1 MECHARK
8 ERDQLMKAKQNIEL
22 DSKSVEAIQHQNEIE
37 RTRIGGFGGS
47 DAKMFYK
54 IGLRGLS
61 ALSNSDKKRIRVAKG
76 IDEYKPIFQTEAMR
90 KGHEFE
96 DWWTENDL
104 SKYTTK
110 WEREVKIER
119 ELATN
124 FKTFAHADVLMEVRK
139 QIYIIELKCL
149 IDPLSAFEQYKAQL
163 QWYYVLGVHNVH
175 LLIGDN
181 SKGCDFE
188 EMPILEHDVKRDEQ
202 FIKTLLHGIKLL
214 DDNWDNLNLE
224 LPEEWTSE
232 YLLPFEATEVELM
245 TNYLQEIKRL
255 EVLIEEKKT
264 NLLQFMQDNDVKSIN
279 SENYIITHVP
289 AGTTSRF
296 NKAKLLKDFP
306 EIDESKYTAV
316 SERKGYV
323 TIKLK

>member
-1 MECHARK
+1 MTTKQDLE
-8 ERDQLMKAKQNIEL
+8 LGSKAIEAL
-22 DSKSVEAIQHQNEIE
+22 QHQNEIE

-96 DWWTENDL
+96 EWYYSGIDDIG
-104 SKYTTK
+104 
-110 WEREVKIER
+110 RETVKR
-119 ELATN
+119 EIKICGFGARN
-124 FKTFAHADVLMEVRK
+124 FGTFAHADLYDSQSSIVE
-139 QIYIIELKCL
+139 ELKFL
-149 IDPLSAFEQYKAQL
+149 QDPNIDVAEAQYMAQL
-163 QWYYVLGVHNVH
+163 QWYYMLGVKKVR
-175 LLIGDN
+175 LIVGDSN
-181 SKGCDFE
+181 DYA
-188 EMPILEHDVKRDEQ
+188 LVKFDYSGVRVNTVVVARDEE
-202 FIKTLLHGIKLL
+202 FIETLRVGVNIL
-214 DDNWDNLNLE
+214 DNNWDNLNLE

-232 YLLPFEATEVELM
+232 DLLPFEATEVELM

-255 EVLIEEKKT
+255 EMLIEEKKN
-264 NLLQFMQDNDVKSIN
+264 NLLQFMQDNGVKSIN
-279 SENYIITHVP
+279 SENYIITNVP
-289 AGTTSRF
+289 SGTTSRF

-306 EIDESKYTAV
+306 EIDERKYTTV

-323 TIKLK
+323 TVKLK

>member
-1 MECHARK
+1 MT
-8 ERDQLMKAKQNIEL
+8 AKQNIEL
-22 DSKSVEAIQHQNEIE
+22 DKSIEAIQHQNEIE
-37 RTRIGGFGGS
+37 RTRVGGFGGS
-47 DAKMFYK
+47 DARMFYK
-54 IGLRGLS
+54 IGLKGLS

-96 DWWTENDL
+96 DWWFEDSL
-104 SKYTTK
+104 CQDAK

-124 FKTFAHADVLMEVRK
+124 FKTFAHADVLKDVHKR
-139 QIYIIELKCL
+139 ISIIELKCL
-149 IDPLSAFEQYKAQL
+149 VDPLSAFEQYKAQL
-163 QWYYVLGVHNVH
+163 QWYYMLGAHSVSIS
-175 LLIGDN
+175 IGD
-181 SKGCDFE
+181 SSEGYDFD
-188 EMPILEHDVKRDEQ
+188 EMPILEHEIERDEQ

-214 DDNWDNLNLE
+214 DDNWDYLNLE

-232 YLLPFEATEVELM
+232 DLLPFEATEVELM

-264 NLLQFMQDNDVKSIN
+264 NLLQFMQDNGVKSIN
-279 SENYIITHVP
+279 SENYIITNVP

-296 NKAKLLKDFP
+296 DKERLLKDFP
-306 EIDESKYTAV
+306 EIDESKYTTV

>member
-1 MECHARK
+1 MTT
-8 ERDQLMKAKQNIEL
+8 KQNIKL
-22 DSKSVEAIQHQNEIE
+22 DKSIEALQHQNEIE
-37 RTRIGGFGGS
+37 RTGVGGFGGS

-76 IDEYKPIFQTEAMR
+76 IDEYKPIFQTEAMQ

-96 DWWTENDL
+96 DWYY
-104 SKYTTK
+104 SKIYNIEKKTIK
-110 WEREVKIER
+110 REFKICSFGAR
-119 ELATN
+119 N
-124 FKTFAHADVLMEVRK
+124 FDTFAHADLYYTQSKIVE
-139 QIYIIELKCL
+139 ELKFL
-149 IDPLSAFEQYKAQL
+149 QNPNVDAAEAQYMAQL
-163 QWYYVLGVHNVH
+163 QWYYMLGVREVR
-175 LLIGDN
+175 LTVGDSNDCDLMLGEHSSVNIN
-181 SKGCDFE
+181 SVVFA
-188 EMPILEHDVKRDEQ
+188 RDEE
-202 FIKTLLHGIKLL
+202 FIETLRMGVSIL
-214 DDNWDNLNLE
+214 DSHWDYLDLE

-232 YLLPFEATEVELM
+232 DLLPFEATEVELM

-264 NLLQFMQDNDVKSIN
+264 NLLQFMQDNEVKSIN
-279 SENYIITHVP
+279 SENYIITNVP
-289 AGTTSRF
+289 EGTTSRF

>member
-1 MECHARK
+1 MTI
-8 ERDQLMKAKQNIEL
+8 KQNIEL
-22 DSKSVEAIQHQNEIE
+22 DKSIEAIEHQNEIE
-37 RTRIGGFGGS
+37 RTRTGGFGGS

-54 IGLRGLS
+54 IGLKGLS

-96 DWWTENDL
+96 DWYY
-104 SKYTTK
+104 SKIDGIEK
-110 WEREVKIER
+110 KIIKREFKICGFDAR
-119 ELATN
+119 N
-124 FKTFAHADVLMEVRK
+124 FDTFAHADLYDTQSKTVE
-139 QIYIIELKCL
+139 ELKFL
-149 IDPLSAFEQYKAQL
+149 QDPNIAVAKAQYMAQL
-163 QWYYVLGVHNVH
+163 QWYYMLGVKEVK
-175 LLIGDN
+175 LTVGDSN
-181 SKGCDFE
+181 DYA
-188 EMPILEHDVKRDEQ
+188 LVKFGYSGVRVNTVVVARDEE
-202 FIKTLLHGIKLL
+202 FIETLRLGVSIL

-232 YLLPFEATEVELM
+232 DLLPFEATEVELM

-255 EVLIEEKKT
+255 ELMIEEKKA
-264 NLLQFMQDNDVKSIN
+264 NLLQFMQDNEVKSIN
-279 SENYIITHVP
+279 SENYIITNVP

-306 EIDESKYTAV
+306 EIDESKYTNV
-316 SERKGYV
+316 SERKGYI

>member
-1 MECHARK
+1 MT
-8 ERDQLMKAKQNIEL
+8 AKQNIEL
-22 DSKSVEAIQHQNEIE
+22 DKSIEAIQHQNEIQ

-96 DWWTENDL
+96 DWYY
-104 SKYTTK
+104 SKIDDIEK
-110 WEREVKIER
+110 KIIKREFKICSFDAR
-119 ELATN
+119 N
-124 FKTFAHADVLMEVRK
+124 FDVFAHADLYYTQSKIVE
-139 QIYIIELKCL
+139 ELKFL
-149 IDPLSAFEQYKAQL
+149 QNPNIAVAENQYMAQL
-163 QWYYVLGVHNVH
+163 QWYYMLGVREVR
-175 LLIGDN
+175 LIVGDSN
-181 SKGCDFE
+181 DYDLMKG
-188 EMPILEHDVKRDEQ
+188 EHSGVNIDPFRVTRDEE
-202 FIKTLLHGIKLL
+202 FIEALRVGIKLL
-214 DDNWDNLNLE
+214 DDNWDNLDLD

-232 YLLPFEATEVELM
+232 DLLPFEATEVELM

-264 NLLQFMQDNDVKSIN
+264 NLLQFMQDNGVKSIN
-279 SENYIITHVP
+279 SENYIITNVP

-296 NKAKLLKDFP
+296 KKAKLLKDFP
-306 EIDESKYTAV
+306 EIDESKYTTT

>member
-1 MECHARK
+1 MTT
-8 ERDQLMKAKQNIEL
+8 KQSLGL
-22 DSKSVEAIQHQNEIE
+22 DSKSIEALQHQNEIE
-37 RTRIGGFGGS
+37 RTRVGGFGGS

-96 DWWTENDL
+96 DWYWENHL
-104 SKYTTK
+104 SERGRKLYQ
-110 WEREVKIER
+110 REVKICGFGAR
-119 ELATN
+119 N
-124 FKTFAHADVLMEVRK
+124 FGTFAHADLYYTQSKIVE
-139 QIYIIELKCL
+139 ELKFL
-149 IDPLSAFEQYKAQL
+149 QYPDINAAKSQYMAQL
-163 QWYYVLGVHNVH
+163 QWYYMLGVKEVR
-175 LLIGDN
+175 LIVGD
-181 SKGCDFE
+181 SSCYDLMKD
-188 EMPILEHDVKRDEQ
+188 EHSYVNINTAIIKRDEE
-202 FIKTLLHGIKLL
+202 FIETLRMGINIL
-214 DDNWDNLNLE
+214 DSHWDYLDLE

-232 YLLPFEATEVELM
+232 DLLPFEATEVELM

-255 EVLIEEKKT
+255 ESMIEEKKA
-264 NLLQFMQDNDVKSIN
+264 NLLQFMQDNGVKSIN

-296 NKAKLLKDFP
+296 NKAKLLKDYP
-306 EIDESKYTAV
+306 EIDESKYTTV
-316 SERKGYV
+316 SERKEYV

>member
-1 MECHARK
+1 MTT
-8 ERDQLMKAKQNIEL
+8 KQNIEL
-22 DSKSVEAIQHQNEIE
+22 DKSIEAVQHQNEIE
-37 RTRIGGFGGS
+37 RTRVGGFGGS
-47 DAKMFYK
+47 DARMFYK

-96 DWWTENDL
+96 DWWFEASL
-104 SKYTTK
+104 YHQYATK

-119 ELATN
+119 ALATN
-124 FKTFAHADVLMEVRK
+124 FKTFAHADGSTEVRK
-139 QIYIIELKCL
+139 KIYIIELKCL
-149 IDPLSAFEQYKAQL
+149 SNPLSALEQYKAQL
-163 QWYYVLGVHNVH
+163 QWYYMLGAHNVSIV
-175 LLIGDN
+175 IGDS
-181 SKGCDFE
+181 SKGWDFI
-188 EMPILEHDVKRDEQ
+188 EMSRSTHDIERDDQ

-232 YLLPFEATEVELM
+232 DLLPFEATEVELM

-255 EVLIEEKKT
+255 EVLIEQKKT

-306 EIDESKYTAV
+306 EIDESKYTTT

>member
-1 MECHARK
+1 MIT
-8 ERDQLMKAKQNIEL
+8 KQNIEL
-22 DSKSVEAIQHQNEIE
+22 DKSMKAIQHQNEIE
-37 RTRIGGFGGS
+37 RTRVGGFGGS

-54 IGLRGLS
+54 IGLKGLS

-96 DWWTENDL
+96 DWYYNKIDNVEKITIKREFKLDDNKL
-104 SKYTTK
+104 SK
-110 WEREVKIER
+110 
-119 ELATN
+119 N
-124 FKTFAHADVLMEVRK
+124 FDIFAHADL
-139 QIYIIELKCL
+139 YIPYTKFVYELKFL
-149 IDPLSAFEQYKAQL
+149 SNTLDIDKYEAQG
-163 QWYYVLGVHNVH
+163 QWYFMLGAQAVYFVVGDSTKVVLE
-175 LLIGDN
+175 
-181 SKGCDFE
+181 KGSEYNRPF
-188 EMPILEHDVKRDEQ
+188 IKTVWVKRDEQ

-214 DDNWDNLNLE
+214 DDNWENLNLD

-232 YLLPFEATEVELM
+232 DLLPFEATEVELM

-255 EVLIEEKKT
+255 ESMIEEKKT
-264 NLLQFMQDNDVKSIN
+264 NLLQFMQDNEVKSIN
-279 SENYIITHVP
+279 SENYIITNVP
-289 AGTTSRF
+289 VGTTSRF

-306 EIDESKYTAV
+306 EIDESKYTTV

>member
-1 MECHARK
+1 MTT
-8 ERDQLMKAKQNIEL
+8 KQSLEL
-22 DSKSVEAIQHQNEIE
+22 DKSIEAIQHQNEIE
-37 RTRIGGFGGS
+37 RTRVGGFGGS

-76 IDEYKPIFQTEAMR
+76 IDEYKPVFQTEAMR

-96 DWWTENDL
+96 DWWFEN
-104 SKYTTK
+104 SIYQQEN

-119 ELATN
+119 GLATN
-124 FKTFAHADVLMEVRK
+124 FNTFAHADVLKEFRK
-139 QIYIIELKCL
+139 KIYIIELKCL

-163 QWYYVLGVHNVH
+163 QWYYMLGVRDIRLV
-175 LLIGDN
+175 IGDS
-181 SKGCDFE
+181 SKGWDFN
-188 EMPILEHDVKRDEQ
+188 EMSISTHYVERDEQ
-202 FIKTLLHGIKLL
+202 FIETLLHGIKLL
-214 DDNWDNLNLE
+214 DDNWDNLDLK

-232 YLLPFEATEVELM
+232 DLLPFEATEVELM
-245 TNYLQEIKRL
+245 TSYLQEIKRL
-255 EVLIEEKKT
+255 EVLIEEKK
-264 NLLQFMQDNDVKSIN
+264 NSLLRFMQDNGVKSIN
-279 SENYIITHVP
+279 SENYIITYVP

-296 NKAKLLKDFP
+296 NKARLLKDFP
-306 EIDESKYTAV
+306 EIDESKYTTI